1 MRIWI
6 SQCPNRLIS
15 AFKDFEY
22 LEKTGDID
30 GTSIT
35 QMNEAVLD
43 YYTTVMLPNAANN
56 LTASGVEETRNRFVV
71 PGPPPSSASRRM
83 GPPTPGGLSSA
94 GEISAVESASEFNA
108 GFLKHINKRRR
119 VIPMIGSTINFNY
132 QECSSRNNKK
142 ESIIMAIKYHKNIV
156 ENSTSQLVTYLK
168 SFQQTDDVSGMK
180 HWDGE
185 FRKYAAKSLLKM
197 GNISCEEFV
206 EYCKRGGAKELSSD
220 MLEIKRR
227 QKQSESQERPTK
239 RRKYFHGTSRRNKEI
254 YDLSSESEDSDD
266 TTKKQLT
273 GLPTKNDRS
282 NSSHTEAMARD
293 YLTKS
298 NIIVEPKGKGING
311 NKNKICYELPL
322 TKWPYIPKDKK
333 GRSYV
338 PGGLEHPKRG
348 RQLTTELEMFIYN
361 CLTDI
366 SDKAERDR
374 KEKTL
379 KGLRTRILKRSIR
392 SIPRQEN
399 KECQDPTT
407 INEIIATIQDID
419 PILTLWN
426 DIPRKVRT
434 KVITLMHYRVIAS
447 ACLDLFY
454 VGWNAPSHI
463 NVDEEP
469 INMAIRVIK
478 MGYRK
483 YRIPGFRDTS
493 TAPTT
498 TIYLIDNGESD
509 DASSASSTATTT
521 TTTTATATTTT
532 TTTTTT
538 TDHAASAS
546 ACTSASASASTSTS
560 TSTSTSSVSASIV
573 DPLAAVIPTTTDHA
587 TSASAYSSTS
597 TFTSAS
603 TSVVDPLAAV
613 VPTTTDHVASTS
625 ISTSIVDPL
634 AAVVSIATDHAASA
648 STSTSIDDSLA
659 DVILSITGDSSR
671 YTTAT
676 DHATSTS
683 ISTTIVDPLTGIFPT
698 TTDHAASAS
707 TSTSIDDS
715 LADVILSITGNSGRC
730 TTATDHANS
739 TSTSIGDSPAGGIP
753 TTTGDSSR
761 CTTTTTT
768 TTTTAIITDHAAST
782 STSASIV
789 RLVDHMNPEIVTYG
803 EYSNGQLEVI
813 VNTNETCFESPI
825 DNSVNWLIPITNTNN
840 RKKMNKR
847 KINPDGV
854 HAEEEVLLTPV
865 VSPMVSSPYTGG
877 TPD

>member
-1 MRIWI
+1 MVKQGESISHQQLFRIFDLQNEKITHILTDLPASYRHMCFMKTSEYYQNLFVHLCQKVEIDSESSDEEFRRCIEAEIKYLRQNPGEDPRPLGQLMRIWI

-333 GRSYV
+333 GRSRA
-338 PGGLEHPKRG
+338 GSQRKNSERS
-348 RQLTTELEMFIYN
+348 
-361 CLTDI
+361 TD
-366 SDKAERDR
+366 KNT
-374 KEKTL
+374 KEEYQIHTPAREQ
-379 KGLRTRILKRSIR
+379 GMPRS
-392 SIPRQEN
+392 
-399 KECQDPTT
+399 
-407 INEIIATIQDID
+407 
-419 PILTLWN
+419 
-426 DIPRKVRT
+426 
-434 KVITLMHYRVIAS
+434 Y
-447 ACLDLFY
+447 
-454 VGWNAPSHI
+454 
-463 NVDEEP
+463 
-469 INMAIRVIK
+469 
-478 MGYRK
+478 
-483 YRIPGFRDTS
+483 
-493 TAPTT
+493 
-498 TIYLIDNGESD
+498 DN
-509 DASSASSTATTT
+509 
-521 TTTTATATTTT
+521 
-532 TTTTTT
+532 
-538 TDHAASAS
+538 
-546 ACTSASASASTSTS
+546 
-560 TSTSTSSVSASIV
+560 
-573 DPLAAVIPTTTDHA
+573 
-587 TSASAYSSTS
+587 
-597 TFTSAS
+597 
-603 TSVVDPLAAV
+603 
-613 VPTTTDHVASTS
+613 
-625 ISTSIVDPL
+625 
-634 AAVVSIATDHAASA
+634 
-648 STSTSIDDSLA
+648 
-659 DVILSITGDSSR
+659 
-671 YTTAT
+671 
-676 DHATSTS
+676 
-683 ISTTIVDPLTGIFPT
+683 
-698 TTDHAASAS
+698 
-707 TSTSIDDS
+707 
-715 LADVILSITGNSGRC
+715 
-730 TTATDHANS
+730 
-739 TSTSIGDSPAGGIP
+739 
-753 TTTGDSSR
+753 
-761 CTTTTTT
+761 
-768 TTTTAIITDHAAST
+768 
-782 STSASIV
+782 
-789 RLVDHMNPEIVTYG
+789 
-803 EYSNGQLEVI
+803 Q
-813 VNTNETCFESPI
+813 
-825 DNSVNWLIPITNTNN
+825 
-840 RKKMNKR
+840 
-847 KINPDGV
+847 
-854 HAEEEVLLTPV
+854 
-865 VSPMVSSPYTGG
+865 
-877 TPD
+877 